1 MKKLIV
7 ICSFAAIMFAACTST
22 PKSYIVEGVV
32 PDDSYNNRKVYL
44 YDYEIRK
51 TVDSAMIVDG
61 KFTFTGSVET
71 AVIRRLV
78 LNRLSVDFILENGK
92 ISVDMAAPENVKN
105 IKGAKLNDKLSKF
118 LTEMALY
125 QNEFLAK
132 TEEIQQSQ
140 ISDANKNSQRRENYQ
155 HYRQL
160 IESLRITFFNA
171 NKDNVLGAF
180 VLWNNQLFDMEPD
193 LLASLYEQAGD
204 AVRSFKPLQTIVET
218 NERKK
223 LTAEGMPF
231 TDFTIEN
238 GNLDGSRASLSDY
251 VGKGKYVLV
260 DFWASWC
267 GPCIAEI
274 PVLTEVYNEH
284 RGDQFEI
291 LGVAVW
297 ENRESTMKYIENN
310 GSLWSQIIDAG
321 DFPAT
326 LYGIEGIPHIILFGP
341 DGTIVARGLRG
352 ERLKSKV
359 ADVLCDCH

>member
-1 MKKLIV
+1 MKKIIV
-7 ICSFAAIMFAACTST
+7 INFLAAFMFAACSLS

-32 PDDSYNNRKVYL
+32 SDDSYNNRMVYL
-44 YDYEIRK
+44 YDHEIRER
-51 TVDSAMIVDG
+51 VDSALVVDG
-61 KFTFTGSVET
+61 KFTFTGSVEN

-78 LNRLSVDFILENGK
+78 LNRLTVDFILENGK
-92 ISVDMAAPENVKN
+92 ISVDMATPESV
-105 IKGAKLNDKLSKF
+105 KGAKLNDKLSTF
-118 LTEMALY
+118 LTEMAMY
-125 QNEFLAK
+125 QNEFHAK

-140 ISDANKNSQRRENYQ
+140 SSDVDRLRRENYQ
-155 HYRQL
+155 HYNKL
-160 IESLRITFFNA
+160 IESLRIKVFND
-171 NKDNVLGAF
+171 NKDNILGAF
-180 VLWNNQLFDMEPD
+180 VLWYNQLFDMEPD
-193 LLASLYEQAGD
+193 LLASLYAQAGD
-204 AVRSFKPLQTIVET
+204 AVRSFKPLQSIIET

-238 GNLDGSRASLSDY
+238 GNIDGSKASLSDY

-274 PVLTEVYNEH
+274 PVLKEVYTEH
-284 RGDQFEI
+284 RGDRFEI

-297 ENRESTMKYIENN
+297 ENREATMKYIENN
-310 GSLWSQIIDAG
+310 GSPWPQIIDAG
-321 DFPAT
+321 DFPTT
-326 LYGIEGIPHIILFGP
+326 LYAIEGIPHIILFGP

-352 ERLKSKV
+352 ARLKSKV